1 MDIKVGSTSVTKNV
15 MIYRSD
21 TGAPYTGLVYNTAG
35 LTAYYVLPQ
44 AAAVA
49 ITLVTQTVTGAFSS
63 GGFVEIDATH
73 APGLYR
79 LDIPNA
85 ALASGRFSNVI
96 LTGSTN
102 MITVGLEINLIGW
115 DNTVAILPS
124 VTAGA
129 SGGLPLSVDSSGR
142 VDVLKINGTSQTAR
156 DIGASVLLSPGT
168 GAGQVT
174 LSSGILT
181 ANANG
186 DFTSTMKTS
195 LTTAATAATPTVLL
209 TPGTGTGQLDFTSGI
224 VKSNVAQALGNAVT
238 TTTNGILDVNAKN
251 INNVSTSSVTT
262 IGANVG
268 TTQPLNF
275 TGLAASALVKS
286 DMIDIASAA
295 VSTASAQIGVNVVTN
310 GDKTG
315 YALSQG
321 FPSNFASLSISGS
334 GAINNVGTVT
344 TTTNVTNAPTNGDFT
359 STMKTSLTTAATAAT
374 PTVLLT
380 PGTAAGQVTLSA
392 GILTANA
399 NGDFTAT
406 MKTSLT
412 TAATAATPTVLL
424 TPGTAAGQVTLASGI
439 LTANANG
446 DFTSTMKTSLTTA
459 ATAATPTV
467 LLTPGI
473 GTGQVTLASGILTA
487 NANGDFTATM
497 KSSITTAATAATPT
511 VLLTPGTSTGQVT
524 LASGILTAN
533 ANGDFTSTMK
543 TSLTTAATAATP
555 TVLLTPGTSTGQVTL
570 SAGILTANANGDFTA
585 TQKTSLNNSTP
596 ASITGAVGSV
606 TGNVGGS
613 VNSVTNIVSSNLT
626 QISGDTTALA
636 NFHVATDAMVT
647 GTAVTGTLTVTQMS
661 TNLGTLVANI
671 FENRSVIFTGG
682 TNKYLSA
689 KITANDTA
697 GTLTFNTL
705 TSGVAPSNGDPF
717 IIV

>member
-380 PGTAAGQVTLSA
+380 PGT
-392 GILTANA
+392 
-399 NGDFTAT
+399 
-406 MKTSLT
+406 
-412 TAATAATPTVLL
+412 
-424 TPGTAAGQVTLASGI
+424 
-439 LTANANG
+439 
-446 DFTSTMKTSLTTA
+446 
-459 ATAATPTV
+459 
-467 LLTPGI
+467 
-473 GTGQVTLASGILTA
+473 
-487 NANGDFTATM
+487 
-497 KSSITTAATAATPT
+497 
-511 VLLTPGTSTGQVT
+511 
-524 LASGILTAN
+524 
-533 ANGDFTSTMK
+533 
-543 TSLTTAATAATP
+543 
-555 TVLLTPGTSTGQVTL
+555 STGQVTL